1 MLLHALAGAPES
13 HSPFEPGKAGTVRMV
28 VNARGKGR
36 FQGAG
41 PALDLATCSPWP
53 HPLPLLHL
61 QATMLRLP
69 PACCGPCLVTPA
81 TPLPGAAEGVAGNF
95 SWMVDDK
102 TPKPPREMHIAE
114 VTPRQAPA
122 REHRRPARP

>member
-1 MLLHALAGAPES
+1 MPPPTISAELRRSSARAPCFPSDHILCQALSSVVLHALAGAPES

-41 PALDLATCSPWP
+41 PALDLATCSPRP

-61 QATMLRLP
+61 QATMLLLP
-69 PACCGPCLVTPA
+69 PACCCPYLVT
-81 TPLPGAAEGVAGNF
+81 
-95 SWMVDDK
+95 S
-102 TPKPPREMHIAE
+102 
-114 VTPRQAPA
+114 
-122 REHRRPARP
+122 